1 MNKGFLMS
9 NNDVVQLSYNYDSEV
24 DALTLRAQEEY
35 QYSASLEVN
44 PNLIIDVSTDK
55 KVMAFEILD
64 AKHYFEI
71 DGKYLD
77 KADFSI
83 TVTVNEDVI
92 KSEFIL
98 ITMDNQTRKA
108 YRVSSKAIN
117 EEYVENGLFKYVTI
131 GV

>member
-1 MNKGFLMS
+1 MS
-9 NNDVVQLSYNYDSEV
+9 NNDIYQLSYNYDSEV
-24 DALTLRAQEEY
+24 DALALRVKEDYTYEV
-35 QYSASLEVN
+35 SLEVN

-55 KVMAFEILD
+55 KIMAFEILD

-71 DGKYLD
+71 DGEYLD
-77 KADFSI
+77 KADFII
-83 TVTVNEDVI
+83 TVTVNDDVI

-108 YRVSSKAIN
+108 YRVSSKHIN
-117 EEYVENGLFKYVTI
+117 EEYVENGLYKYATI